1 MKNLEVAMPTKMM
14 KWISIAALLLLSV
27 LSWNS
32 TSDYRTVLAALAVC
46 AGAVVVLVQSGSR
59 GKYTWAAVFLAIG
72 VLFNPVVPIA
82 LPRTWFVV
90 LDLLCMVLFVWS
102 LAALRTQTRLSI
114 ASITDRTPGS
124 ESL

>member
-1 MKNLEVAMPTKMM
+1 MLTKMM
-14 KWISIAALLLLSV
+14 KWISIAALLLLSA

-46 AGAVVVLVQSGSR
+46 AGAVVVLAQSGSR
-59 GKYTWAAVFLAIG
+59 GKYIWAAVFLAIA

-90 LDLLCMVLFVWS
+90 LDLLSMVLFVWS